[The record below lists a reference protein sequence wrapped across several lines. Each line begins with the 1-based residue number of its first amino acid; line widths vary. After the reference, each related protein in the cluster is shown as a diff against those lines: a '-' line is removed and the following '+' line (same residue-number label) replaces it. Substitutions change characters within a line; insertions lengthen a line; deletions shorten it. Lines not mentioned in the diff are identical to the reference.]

1 MNSFKSVF
9 LNNKSF
15 TTVKAK
21 NKFCDHC
28 IKTKDN
34 KFGIIQKIIRANN
47 EVYVYVNEIVYLYS
61 PFYLSDEADGEP
73 IKSDVSI
80 MSLSKNFFLES
91 ILNIEKVHLLNLDK
105 ENNLVFIFTRTSAT
119 ALFFHL
125 RFLVQA

>member
-1 MNSFKSVF
+1 VNSFKSVF

-105 ENNLVFIFTRTSAT
+105 ENNLVFISQFDGSH
-119 ALFFHL
+119 LFS
-125 RFLVQA
+125 